1 MFQFFHVHFTAVD
14 AASDL
19 SHYLGHDI
27 TNEVENLKA
36 IYANAINNDERY
48 NAP

>member
-1 MFQFFHVHFTAVD
+1 MFPVHFTAVD

-27 TNEVENLKA
+27 MDEVENLKA
-36 IYANAINNDERY
+36 INTTAINNDARY